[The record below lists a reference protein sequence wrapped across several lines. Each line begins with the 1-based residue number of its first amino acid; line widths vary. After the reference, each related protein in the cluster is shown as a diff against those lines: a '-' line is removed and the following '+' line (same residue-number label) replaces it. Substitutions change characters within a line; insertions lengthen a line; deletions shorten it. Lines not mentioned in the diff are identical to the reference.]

1 MMTKNADAADREHMA
16 RAVRLAERGLYDTDP
31 NPTVGCVLVNGGQ
44 AVGEGWTAPVG
55 GPHAE
60 RVALA
65 AAGTRARGATAY
77 VTLEPC
83 NHTGRTGP
91 CTEALIEAG
100 VARVICA
107 MLDPNPL
114 VSGSGVKRLEAAGI
128 PVTVGVL
135 HSSAVPLNRG
145 YLSRMTR
152 KRPWVRVK
160 IAATIDGRTSL
171 ANGTSRWI
179 TGPAARRDVHIWRAR
194 SSAVL
199 TGVGT
204 ILVDDPSLTARLDD
218 EGVSVLQPARVIL
231 DSRLR
236 TPPSA
241 KTLKLPGAVL
251 IFGGRDE
258 GEEHRLLT
266 AAGARIER
274 VPVTPR
280 CDLHAVLARL
290 ARLEYND
297 VFVEAGPGVSGALL
311 QAALVDELVIYLAPH
326 VLGDGA
332 RGMFDVGVLT
342 DLEQRYRLEFD
353 DVARLG
359 SDLRIVA
366 RPSTVAGA

>member
-1 MMTKNADAADREHMA
+1 MTKSTDAADREHMA
-16 RAVRLAERGLYDTDP
+16 RALTLAERGLYDTDP
-31 NPTVGCVLVNGGQ
+31 NPTVGCVLVKGGQ
-44 AVGEGWTAPVG
+44 VVGEGWTAPAG

-65 AAGTRARGATAY
+65 AAGANARGATAY

-114 VSGSGVKRLEAAGI
+114 VSGAGVERLEAAGI
-128 PVTVGVL
+128 PVTVGML
-135 HSSAVPLNRG
+135 HASAEPLNRG
-145 YLSRMTR
+145 YLARMTR
-152 KRPWVRVK
+152 KRPWMRVK
-160 IAATIDGRTSL
+160 IAATLDGRTAL
-171 ANGTSRWI
+171 ANGVSRWI
-179 TGPAARRDVHIWRAR
+179 TGVAARRDVHVCRAR

-199 TGVGT
+199 TGIGT
-204 ILVDDPSLTARLDD
+204 ILADDPSLTVRL
-218 EGVSVLQPARVIL
+218 EGEGINVLQPSRVIL

-241 KTLKLPGAVL
+241 KTLELPGDVL

-266 AAGARIER
+266 AAGASIER
-274 VPVTPR
+274 VPTTPH

-290 ARLEYND
+290 AELEYND
-297 VFVEAGPGVSGALL
+297 VFVEAGPRVSGALL
-311 QAALVDELVIYLAPH
+311 RAALVDELVIYFAPD

-332 RGMFDVGVLT
+332 RGMFDVGVIT
-342 DLEQRYRLEFD
+342 DLEQRYRLEID
-353 DVARLG
+353 DVTRLG